1 MLLNNTFAVI
11 FKIWANSYF
20 IHIEINLWS
29 IHHFIM
35 FHNPLF
41 STQSYLRT
49 NFENL
54 EPTDHLNRISN
65 LIRSLQKTQHITTKM
80 Y

>member
-1 MLLNNTFAVI
+1 
-11 FKIWANSYF
+11 
-20 IHIEINLWS
+20 
-29 IHHFIM
+29 M
-35 FHNPLF
+35 FNNPLF

-65 LIRSLQKTQHITTKM
+65 LIRSLQKTQHITTNM